1 MNTARLPN
9 ETETEYIYR
18 ICCNKDEIGSWID
31 IAEILNRELGYDY
44 TECKYRKDFNSFQK
58 IFDANKERLVGD
70 GYEKSIREQIAELKK
85 ERAKLQTEKLE
96 YNKWL
101 RENARDE
108 LITEKLIDAI
118 KSLDP
123 IEVPEHHTRLNE
135 VGKDWLLCFGD
146 EHYGAEFE
154 IKGLF
159 GETLNKYDPEVFE
172 QRMWKLLDCVID
184 IVQKENIGILN
195 VFSLGDFTDGVL
207 RVGQLMKLR
216 YGVVDATVKYMEFI
230 SHWISELTR
239 FCYVRFFMVNG
250 NHSELRMFNQ
260 PKSAFKDEN
269 MGKVVSA
276 YIKAR
281 LEDNDNFEFVDS
293 TNDCVFANIAGYNI
307 VGIHG
312 EPKDMEKAIKD
323 LSNVYDVRI
332 DYLVGGH
339 LHHGEFKST
348 GIDKGIIRVP
358 SIVGVDDFAMSL
370 NKINAPGAIMIGFEE
385 EHGKAMEYD
394 IDLK

>member
-18 ICCNKDEIGSWID
+18 ICCNKDEIGSWVD
-31 IAEILNRELGYDY
+31 IAEILNHELGYDS
-44 TECKYRKDFNSFQK
+44 TEGKYRKDFNSFQK

-108 LITEKLIDAI
+108 LITEKLVDAI

-269 MGKVVSA
+269 MGKIVSA

-293 TNDCVFANIAGYNI
+293 TNDCVFANIAGYNV

-385 EHGKAMEYD
+385 EHGKAIEYD

>member
-1 MNTARLPN
+1 MNLTRLLN

-18 ICCNKDEIGSWID
+18 ICCNKDEVGSWVD
-31 IAEILNRELGYDY
+31 VAEILNRELGYDY
-44 TECKYRKDFNSFQK
+44 TECKYRKDFASFQK
-58 IFDANKERLVGD
+58 IFDANKGKLVGD
-70 GYEKSIREQIAELKK
+70 GYEKSIREQIDELKK

-108 LITEKLIDAI
+108 LIVEKLIDAV
-118 KSLDP
+118 KQLQP
-123 IEVPEHHTRLNE
+123 IEVPTHVSHLND

-159 GETLNKYDPEVFE
+159 GETLNKYNPEVFE
-172 QRMWKLLDCVID
+172 QRMWKLLDCTID
-184 IVQKENIGILN
+184 IIQREDIGILN
-195 VFSLGDFTDGVL
+195 VFSLGDFADGVL

-230 SHWISELTR
+230 SRWLSELTR
-239 FCYVRFFMVNG
+239 FCYVRFFMVDG
-250 NHSELRMFNQ
+250 NHTELRMFNQ
-260 PKSAFKDEN
+260 PKGAFKDEN
-269 MGKVVSA
+269 MGKIVAS

-281 LEDNDNFEFVDS
+281 LEGNNNFEFVET
-293 TNDCVFANIAGYNI
+293 TNDCIFANVAGYNI

-312 EPKDMEKAIKD
+312 EAKDMERAIKD
-323 LSNVYDVRI
+323 LSTLYDTRI

-348 GIDKGIIRVP
+348 GVDKGIIRVP

-370 NKINAPGAIMIGFEE
+370 NRINAPGAVLLGFEE
-385 EHGKAMEYD
+385 GHGKTIEYD

>member
-18 ICCNKDEIGSWID
+18 ICCNKDEIGSWVD
-31 IAEILNRELGYDY
+31 IAEILNHELGYDY

-108 LITEKLIDAI
+108 LITEKLVDAI
-118 KSLDP
+118 RSLDP
-123 IEVPEHHTRLNE
+123 IEVPEHHVRMNE

-159 GETLNKYDPEVFE
+159 GETLNKYNPEVFE

-230 SHWISELTR
+230 SNWISELTR
-239 FCYVRFFMVNG
+239 FCYVKFFMVNG

-260 PKSAFKDEN
+260 PKSSFKDEN
-269 MGKVVSA
+269 MGKIVSS

-281 LEDNDNFEFVDS
+281 LENNDNFEFIDS
-293 TNDCVFANIAGYNI
+293 TNNCAFASIAGYNV

-312 EPKDMEKAIKD
+312 EPKDMERAIKD
-323 LSNVYDVRI
+323 LSNVYDVKI